1 MLLLIHIKSRPRSQ
15 QQVDGVYIMS
25 TDKEPLNSD
34 ILLLI
39 TRPSLQ
45 ATALVHQLKNALAI
59 NVKIQNSQKS
69 IEPVEAECILALVD
83 LSEFDKK
90 RTLHWQNELRRLRG
104 KVKVLL
110 FNVPE
115 DHSFREIELWLG
127 ISAVFNLSV
136 DEHTLIEG
144 IRNVLKGGCHFPH
157 DLTSYLINQ
166 AGNYRYHDDTSGLT
180 QREKEILNKLRI
192 GASNVE
198 IARLLFISENT
209 VKTHLYNLFRKIA
222 VKNRTQAVTW
232 ANENLRR

>member
-1 MLLLIHIKSRPRSQ
+1 MPKETEP
-15 QQVDGVYIMS
+15 VY
-25 TDKEPLNSD
+25 ND

-45 ATALVHQLKNALAI
+45 ATALVHQLKVSLTI
-59 NVKIQNSQKS
+59 NVKIQNIQKTLEQPS
-69 IEPVEAECILALVD
+69 AERILVLFD
-83 LSEFDKK
+83 LSESDKR
-90 RTLHWQNELRRLRG
+90 RTMLWQSELRRLRD

-110 FNVPE
+110 INMPDDYQFHEVE
-115 DHSFREIELWLG
+115 SWLG
-127 ISAVFNLSV
+127 ISAVFQLSV
-136 DEHTLIEG
+136 DEPTLVGG
-144 IRNVLKGGCHFPH
+144 IRNVMSGGCHFPH

-166 AGNYRYHDDTSGLT
+166 SGNYRYHDDTSGLT
-180 QREKEILNKLRI
+180 QRERDILNKLRM
-192 GASNVE
+192 GASNIE

>member
-1 MLLLIHIKSRPRSQ
+1 MP
-15 QQVDGVYIMS
+15 
-25 TDKEPLNSD
+25 TDKDPVNND

-59 NVKIQNSQKS
+59 NVKIQNIQKML
-69 IEPVEAECILALVD
+69 EPVESERILALVD
-83 LSEFDKK
+83 LSEFEKK
-90 RTLHWQNELRRLRG
+90 RTLQWQNELRRLHG

-115 DHSFREIELWLG
+115 DYSFREVELWTD

-157 DLTSYLINQ
+157 DLTGYLINQ
-166 AGNYRYHDDTSGLT
+166 SGNYRYHDDTSGLT
-180 QREKEILNKLRI
+180 QREKDILNKLRV

>member
-1 MLLLIHIKSRPRSQ
+1 MP
-15 QQVDGVYIMS
+15 
-25 TDKEPLNSD
+25 KEIEPDNND

-45 ATALVHQLKNALAI
+45 ATALVHQLKTSLMI
-59 NVKIQNSQKS
+59 NVKIQNIQRSLEQ
-69 IEPVEAECILALVD
+69 ITAERVLVLFD
-83 LSEFDKK
+83 LSEADKK
-90 RTLHWQNELRRLRG
+90 RAMLWQTELRRLRD

-110 FNVPE
+110 INTPE
-115 DHSFREIELWLG
+115 DYLFPDVESWPG
-127 ISAVFNLSV
+127 ISAVFYLSV

-144 IRNVLKGGCHFPH
+144 IRNVTNGGCHFPH

-166 AGNYRYHDDTSGLT
+166 SGHYRYHDDTSGLT
-180 QREKEILNKLRI
+180 QREKDILNKLRM
-192 GASNVE
+192 GASNIE

>member
-1 MLLLIHIKSRPRSQ
+1 MGPRSQ
-15 QQVDGVYIMS
+15 QKADGVFIMP
-25 TDKEPLNSD
+25 TDKEPVNND

-45 ATALVHQLKNALAI
+45 ATALVHQLKSALAI
-59 NVKIQNSQKS
+59 SVKIQNIQKP
-69 IEPVEAECILALVD
+69 IESFEAERKLALVD
-83 LSEFDKK
+83 LSDFDKK
-90 RTLHWQNELRRLRG
+90 RTQHWQSELRRLRG
-104 KVKVLL
+104 RVKVLL

-115 DHSFREIELWLG
+115 DYAFHQVELWSD
-127 ISAVFNLSV
+127 ISAVFYLSV

-144 IRNVLKGGCHFPH
+144 IRNVLKGGCFFPH

-166 AGNYRYHDDTSGLT
+166 SCNYRYHDDTSGLT
-180 QREKEILNKLRI
+180 QRERDILNKLRI

-209 VKTHLYNLFRKIA
+209 VKTHLYNLFRKIS